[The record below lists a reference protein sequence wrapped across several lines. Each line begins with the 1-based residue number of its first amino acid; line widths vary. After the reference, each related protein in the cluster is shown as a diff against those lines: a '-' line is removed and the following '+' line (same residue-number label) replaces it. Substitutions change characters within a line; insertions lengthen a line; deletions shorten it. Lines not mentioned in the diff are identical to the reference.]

1 MNQVKSEE
9 QRILMALSQ
18 TYLEWEKQTEQ
29 RGRAIGLEEERRA
42 TIFNL
47 VKLRYGAIDPAL
59 EAVIPNLM
67 ELSNEGYTRLLL
79 QLSKEELIQHFA
91 I

>member
-1 MNQVKSEE
+1 MNQVESEE

-18 TYLEWEKQTEQ
+18 TYLDWEPQTER
-29 RGRAIGLEEERRA
+29 RGQKIGLEEERRA
-42 TIFNL
+42 TILNL
-47 VKLRYGAIDPAL
+47 MKLRYGAIDSAL

-67 ELSNEGYTRLLL
+67 ELSNEGYTRLLF

-91 I
+91 L